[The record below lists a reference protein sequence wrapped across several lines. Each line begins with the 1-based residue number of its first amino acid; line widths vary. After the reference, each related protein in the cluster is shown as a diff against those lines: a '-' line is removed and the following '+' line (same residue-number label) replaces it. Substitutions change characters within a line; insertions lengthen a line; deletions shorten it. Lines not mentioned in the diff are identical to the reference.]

1 MKKLL
6 LVFPLALLFIHFANE
21 SMGPNM
27 WTTTITTIGPVWQ
40 GCIVINPVNQQIMYA
55 ASNTTGIWKSTN
67 GGLNWAQSNG
77 SMSNLTMQA
86 LAISKSNPN
95 VLYCGTGQTG
105 FNNGMSK
112 TTDAGVTWTQINT
125 GITQTPIAI
134 QAIDISPTD
143 PNVAYICI
151 WDANPNVDA
160 ADGIYKTTNGGTSW
174 AVANT
179 GITDKNLLCVLVN
192 PRNANTVYAG
202 SSFMAV
208 SMGPCYVYKSYNAGA
223 TWTSFSSGLPVGTT
237 EINPVRALSMST
249 LDTNILIAGLFQNT
263 TTGGAYFTSNGGTSW
278 TRRSTGIS
286 NVAGVNIRSIL
297 ITPGSNTHFYAGI
310 DNATSGGVY
319 RSTDAGLSWTSF
331 NGGPMVAT
339 NAVRALT
346 FRTTIDSTLFAG
358 VGTTTGTGFGV
369 YEYSYGPLGINDPN
383 KIPSEFSLAQ
393 NYPNPF
399 NPVTVIE
406 YSIPKSA
413 FVKIKVYDVSGRE
426 VKVLINE
433 QRSPGNYNVTFNA
446 EGLASGIYIY
456 SIEAGDFKDVKKMS
470 LVK

>member
-6 LVFPLALLFIHFANE
+6 LVIPLALLLIHFAYE

-27 WTTTITTIGPVWQ
+27 WTATITTTGAIWQ
-40 GCIVINPVNQQIMYA
+40 GCIVINPTNQQIMYA
-55 ASNTTGIWKSTN
+55 ASFSSGIWKSTN

-77 SMSNLTMQA
+77 SMTNLTMQA
-86 LAISKSNPN
+86 IAISKSNPN
-95 VLYCGTGQTG
+95 VLYCGTSGTG
-105 FNNGMSK
+105 FNNGMYK
-112 TTDAGVTWTQINT
+112 TTDAGATWTQINT

-143 PNVAYICI
+143 PNVAYIGI
-151 WDANPNVDA
+151 WDANPNINA
-160 ADGIYKTTNGGTSW
+160 ADGLYKTTNGGTSW

-179 GITDKNLLCVLVN
+179 GITDKNILCVLVN
-192 PRNANTVYAG
+192 RLNPNTVYAG
-202 SSFMAV
+202 TSFMAV
-208 SMGPCYVYKSYNAGA
+208 SIGPCYIYKSYNGGA
-223 TWTSFSSGLPVGTT
+223 TWASFSSGLPVGTT
-237 EINPVRALSMST
+237 EINPVRHISMST

-278 TRRSTGIS
+278 IRRSTGIP
-286 NVAGVNIRSIL
+286 NVAGVLPRSTLIR
-297 ITPGSNTHFYAGI
+297 PGSNTEFYVGL
-310 DNATSGGVY
+310 DNATTGGVY
-319 RSTDAGLSWTSF
+319 KTTDAGNTWVSF
-331 NGGPMVAT
+331 NSGVMQSSY
-339 NAVRALT
+339 AVRALT

-358 VGTTTGTGFGV
+358 VGGTTGSGFGI

-383 KIPSEFSLAQ
+383 KIPSEFSLEQ

-426 VKVLINE
+426 VKVLVNE
-433 QRSPGNYNVTFNA
+433 QKSPGNYNITFTA
-446 EGLASGIYIY
+446 EGLASGIYLY
-456 SIEAGDFKDVKKMS
+456 SIDAGDFKEVKKMS